1 MKCPV
6 CDKETYEEKELEY
19 DIPHLGKFKIIT
31 GKCNSC
37 NYKYNSIISL
47 EKGNQ
52 KFISK
57 EINKKTLNDIVV
69 RSPYCKI
76 SIPELGL
83 EILPGERCEGFITT
97 IEGVLQRFLN
107 IVEFLEKGSENKMK
121 YKEIKKKLLDLI
133 EGKSTA
139 TIILEDKEGLSKIV
153 KNENFDWG
161 EGHSKCN
168 TSRT

>member
-6 CDKETYEEKELEY
+6 CDKETYEEKEIEY
-19 DIPHLGKFKIIT
+19 EIPCLGKFKIIS
-31 GKCNSC
+31 GKCSSC
-37 NYKYNSIISL
+37 NYRYNSIIPL

-57 EINKKTLNDIVV
+57 EINKKTLSDIVV

-97 IEGVLQRFLN
+97 IEGVLQRFLKT
-107 IVEFLEKGSENKMK
+107 IEFLEKNSENKEQYEK
-121 YKEIKKKLLDLI
+121 IKKKILDLI
-133 EGKSTA
+133 DGKTTA

-161 EGHSKCN
+161 EGHDKCN
-168 TSRT
+168 IS